1 MSSQTDASLQLVH
14 TQRMITM
21 AVSRYGEL
29 PDAIR
34 AIYTEK
40 EWLWLSDAE
49 KATLVQRETEP
60 EVE

>member
-1 MSSQTDASLQLVH
+1 
-14 TQRMITM
+14 M
-21 AVSRYGEL
+21 AVSRYSKL

-40 EWLWLSDAE
+40 EWLWLSASE
-49 KATLVQRETEP
+49 KATLEQRETEP

>member
-1 MSSQTDASLQLVH
+1 
-14 TQRMITM
+14 M
-21 AVSRYGEL
+21 AVSSYEEL

-40 EWLWLSDAE
+40 EWLWLSGTE